1 MPLADP
7 ILGYQL
13 LNIAINRCRP
23 QARAILN
30 MRGHAIGK
38 TSRRQ
43 GPTMAATV
51 NCRLMLSDLQTRHRH
66 VKNLTALHPL
76 RHLRRQDAPTGTAM
90 RRLMP
95 FHEVRCW
102 RLTQS
107 VASVANLA
115 TTFLTGLTTQ
125 ATRCRLFKPITRRRF
140 TAISAVLGQLTP
152 QIRILLCHARQRGFQ
167 LGDSAQSRGEEMF
180 KGSNLVH
187 STTDSEKSA
196 RRYGI
201 QTRTKASN
209 AIW

>member
-1 MPLADP
+1 
-7 ILGYQL
+7 
-13 LNIAINRCRP
+13 
-23 QARAILN
+23 
-30 MRGHAIGK
+30 
-38 TSRRQ
+38 
-43 GPTMAATV
+43 MAATV

-167 LGDSAQSRGEEMF
+167 LSNSAQSCGKEVF

-187 STTDSEKSA
+187 STTDSEKVGPALRNSDQNRKFLRQMA
-196 RRYGI
+196 KETHIKTDKTRYWLGCLAVI
-201 QTRTKASN
+201 PRLLQNPKFFVGYDPEVV
-209 AIW
+209 